1 MFVLDCSQKRRDFG
15 SESAACVRKGGTAAG
30 ANIRR
35 TEKRSLRR
43 GSEIRSTYV
52 IVIGDVLQSIVRCA
66 SSVQMGRG
74 LASKGKRVEGSAPE
88 WLNPIKEGEGGGGGG
103 FGGGSSVRQVEEEK
117 PRKRRGGDNDDLDE
131 PVKKG
136 IQWKPLAFL
145 VLMVLPGLAPV
156 LINVADRWVHA

>member
-1 MFVLDCSQKRRDFG
+1 MFTKKARLWFG
-15 SESAACVRKGGTAAG
+15 
-30 ANIRR
+30 I
-35 TEKRSLRR
+35 RSLRSKR
-43 GSEIRSTYV
+43 RHCCGSKHSTYRKTLTSARSEIRSTYV

>member
-1 MFVLDCSQKRRDFG
+1 
-15 SESAACVRKGGTAAG
+15 
-30 ANIRR
+30 
-35 TEKRSLRR
+35 
-43 GSEIRSTYV
+43 
-52 IVIGDVLQSIVRCA
+52 
-66 SSVQMGRG
+66 VQMGRG
-74 LASKGKRVEGSAPE
+74 LASKGKRVEGSAPD

-117 PRKRRGGDNDDLDE
+117 PRKRRGGDDDDLDE

-156 LINVADRWVHA
+156 LISVAERWAHA

>member
-1 MFVLDCSQKRRDFG
+1 LPRSALPSSSR
-15 SESAACVRKGGTAAG
+15 SEATF
-30 ANIRR
+30 
-35 TEKRSLRR
+35 LF
-43 GSEIRSTYV
+43 
-52 IVIGDVLQSIVRCA
+52 
-66 SSVQMGRG
+66 VQMGRG
-74 LASKGKRVEGSAPE
+74 LASKGKRAEGSAPD

-117 PRKRRGGDNDDLDE
+117 PRKRRGGDDDDLDE

-156 LINVADRWVHA
+156 LISVAERWAHA

>member
-1 MFVLDCSQKRRDFG
+1 MSGRWDC
-15 SESAACVRKGGTAAG
+15 
-30 ANIRR
+30 
-35 TEKRSLRR
+35 
-43 GSEIRSTYV
+43 
-52 IVIGDVLQSIVRCA
+52 
-66 SSVQMGRG
+66 SVQMGRG
-74 LASKGKRVEGSAPE
+74 LASKGKRVEGSAPD

-117 PRKRRGGDNDDLDE
+117 PRKRRGGDDDDLDE

-156 LINVADRWVHA
+156 LISVAERWAHA

>member
-1 MFVLDCSQKRRDFG
+1 M
-15 SESAACVRKGGTAAG
+15 
-30 ANIRR
+30 
-35 TEKRSLRR
+35 
-43 GSEIRSTYV
+43 
-52 IVIGDVLQSIVRCA
+52 
-66 SSVQMGRG
+66 QMGRG
-74 LASKGKRVEGSAPE
+74 LASKGKRAEGSAPD

-117 PRKRRGGDNDDLDE
+117 PRKRRGGDDDDLDE

-156 LINVADRWVHA
+156 LISVAERWAHA

>member
-1 MFVLDCSQKRRDFG
+1 MYSIVHKKGATLVRNPQPAFEKAALLREQTFDVPKNAHFGALRDPIH
-15 SESAACVRKGGTAAG
+15 VR
-30 ANIRR
+30 NRHR
-35 TEKRSLRR
+35 
-43 GSEIRSTYV
+43 
-52 IVIGDVLQSIVRCA
+52 GDVLQSIVRCA